1 MDIYNIK
8 QLEYCT
14 EKPTGRKATDCS
26 TPEKLQEF
34 LINQGLNIQ
43 LLLPLKGG
51 VDSQVYSAKL
61 DEKNVVVK
69 HTEDRS
75 QSVYNP
81 PFSEIDFFVDRENH
95 NMDTKVL
102 KKLSKSTVRVPE
114 VIRHFPEVTTTIME
128 DLKDSGYELMLTMI
142 VNNNLSLDTA
152 FSMGDKLAE
161 LALISKEWES
171 FECYKNPYIQ
181 FFERGLEL
189 RLAFPNTQKEFT
201 ELKEAFTN
209 KKRYWMWPDSHPK
222 NIFINNKTGE
232 VAFIDFGGS
241 YWGDQNFMLP
251 NFIGQFLIYVTG
263 GYISVEFAL
272 GYIEKIISA
281 YSNKISI
288 DETLLCKYV
297 GMEVLH
303 RAYGKWVEGVNNSN
317 HKIKNIKLGLMIFEN
332 HIVTID
338 GLFKLIKEVC
348 ND

>member
-14 EKPTGRKATDCS
+14 EKPTGRKATVCS
-26 TPEKLQEF
+26 TPEKLQKF

-43 LLLPLKGG
+43 LLTPLKGG

-61 DEKNVVVK
+61 NGIHVVVK

-75 QSVYNP
+75 ESVYNP

-95 NMDTKVL
+95 NVDTKIL
-102 KKLSKSTVRVPE
+102 KKLSKSTIRVPH
-114 VIRHFPEVTTTIME
+114 VINHFPEVTTTVME
-128 DLKDSGYELMLTMI
+128 DLKESGYELMLNKI
-142 VNNNLSLDTA
+142 INDNLSLDSA
-152 FSMGDKLAE
+152 VSMGDKLAE
-161 LALISKEWES
+161 LIIISKKWMQ
-171 FECYKNPYIQ
+171 FECYKNPYTQ

-189 RLAFPNTQKEFT
+189 RLASPNIQKEFI
-201 ELKEAFTN
+201 ELKEIFTN
-209 KKRYWMWPDSHPK
+209 KKQYWMWPDSHPK
-222 NIFINNKTGE
+222 NIFVNNKTGE

-241 YWGDQNFMLP
+241 YWGDQDFMLP

-272 GYIEKIISA
+272 QYIEKIVSS
-281 YSNKISI
+281 YSNKVSI
-288 DETLLCKYV
+288 DEALFCKYV
-297 GMEVLH
+297 GMEILH
-303 RAYGKWVEGVNNSN
+303 RAFGKWIEGVNSSD
-317 HKIKNIKLGLMIFEN
+317 HKVKNIKLGLMIFEN

-338 GLFKLIKEVC
+338 DLFKLIKEVC